1 MANVKFSDLAV
12 FPLNTAPT
20 AGQILVGYD
29 LGLSTNFAVSAQT
42 LNEVTI
48 PTLSNAGE
56 FGFGATILKDFVTGA
71 SLTSGKLYQFGYDAV
86 GLANEWIEADNTT
99 GASADSSG
107 LLAICR
113 DITVDGSEMISQGIV
128 RVAVDPAAVAWTAA
142 DNGKIVYVGAT
153 GFVTL
158 VEPSTAT
165 ETIRLIGYV
174 VDGANYVISLNVDK
188 SYLLVK

>member
-1 MANVKFSDLAV
+1 MANVKFSDITV

-20 AGQILVGYD
+20 SGQILVGYD
-29 LGLSTNFAVSAQT
+29 LGASTNFAVSAQT

-86 GLANEWIEADNTT
+86 GLANEWIEADST
-99 GASADSSG
+99 ALSSAESSG

-113 DITVDGSEMISQGIV
+113 DTTVDGSLMISEGIV
-128 RVAVDPAAVAWTAA
+128 RVADPGATWTAA

-153 GFVTL
+153 GLVTL
-158 VEPSTAT
+158 VEPTT
-165 ETIRLIGYV
+165 TNDTIRLIGYV
-174 VDGANYVISLNVDK
+174 VDGANYVISLNIDNT
-188 SYLLVK
+188 YLLVR

>member
-1 MANVKFSDLAV
+1 MANVKFSDITV

-20 AGQILVGYD
+20 SGQILVGYD
-29 LGLSTNFAVSAQT
+29 LGASTNFAVSAQT

-86 GLANEWIEADNTT
+86 GLANEWIEADST
-99 GASADSSG
+99 ALSSAESSG

-113 DITVDGSEMISQGIV
+113 DTTVDGSVMISQGIV
-128 RVAVDPAAVAWTAA
+128 RVAAPAAETWTAA

-153 GFVTL
+153 GLVTL
-158 VEPSTAT
+158 TEPTT
-165 ETIRLIGYV
+165 TGDTIRLIGYV

-188 SYLLVK
+188 SYLLVG